1 MITKMKSVL
10 MMGQSNMAGRGDF
23 DEVPEIINP
32 DCFMMR
38 NGRWQPM
45 REPINPDRS
54 IWGYYHS
61 GRGLA
66 ASFADEYAKHFDEKI
81 GLIPCADGDTGLCQW
96 MPGEIL
102 FDNAVNNAK
111 LAQRSSEIIGIIW
124 HQGEND
130 SINESDANS
139 YGERFIEMA
148 SSIREKL
155 GNAELPIIV
164 GEPGHF
170 IKNYK
175 SGRFKYIDKIT
186 LTLKEMPRKLP
197 FCGFAASDGLTDRG
211 DGLHFNSAS
220 YRILGKRYFE
230 EFLKIYNRNSIHEST
245 NI

>member
-32 DCFMMR
+32 NCFMLR

-66 ASFADEYAKHFDEKI
+66 ASFADEFAKHYNEKI
-81 GLIPCADGDTGLCQW
+81 GLIPCADGDTSLRQW

-102 FDNAVNNAK
+102 FDNAVNNAL

-130 SINESDANS
+130 SLCADDANT
-139 YGERFIEMA
+139 YGERFIKMVSA
-148 SSIREKL
+148 VRAKL
-155 GNAELPIIV
+155 GSPTLPIIV
-164 GEPGHF
+164 GEPGRF
-170 IKNYK
+170 LKDFK
-175 SGRFKYIDKIT
+175 DCRFKYIDRISDT
-186 LTLKEMPRKLP
+186 LRKLP
-197 FCGFAASDGLTDRG
+197 DMVPCCGFADSDGLTDRG

-230 EFLKIYNRNSIHEST
+230 EFEKFYTGASYESK